1 MIARITGLL
10 EAIEGGS
17 ALVRVGEGLTYQVLV
32 PAYTAAR
39 LGASVGRT
47 VTLHTFHFIESQ
59 GQGMTMMPRLAGFTA
74 AQDRRF
80 YELFTTVKGIGN
92 KRALR
97 AMALETGQIAGAIAD
112 RDLAL
117 LQTLPEI
124 GRRTAE
130 TIVATLSGK
139 VDGFVAA
146 ASAAAAGAEAGPGAT
161 AAGAGSAGGLTRAAM
176 EVLLRLGENRNEALA
191 WIDQVLRD
199 QKDHPRDVQDL
210 IQRVYRIKAGG

>member
-1 MIARITGLL
+1 MIARITGIL
-10 EAIEGGS
+10 EGIEGGS
-17 ALVRVGEGLTYQVLV
+17 ALLRVGEGITYQVLV

-39 LGASVGRT
+39 LGASVGQT
-47 VTLHTFHFIESQ
+47 VSLHTFHFIESQ
-59 GQGMTMMPRLAGFTA
+59 GQGMTMIPRLAGFTTQ
-74 AQDRRF
+74 QDRRF

-97 AMALETGQIAGAIAD
+97 AMALESAQIAGAIAD

-130 TIVATLSGK
+130 TIVATLTGK

-146 ASAAAAGAEAGPGAT
+146 AAEARAAEPGSPGTPAS
-161 AAGAGSAGGLTRAAM
+161 SASGLTRAAM
-176 EVLLRLGENRNEALA
+176 EVLLQLGENRNEALA
-191 WIDQVLRD
+191 WIDQALRD
-199 QKDHPRDVQDL
+199 EKDRPRDVQDL

>member
-1 MIARITGLL
+1 MIARITGTL

-39 LGASVGRT
+39 LGASVGRSI
-47 VTLHTFHFIESQ
+47 TLQTFHFIESQ
-59 GQGMTMMPRLAGFTA
+59 GQGMTMIPRLAGFTGE
-74 AQDRRF
+74 QDRRF

-97 AMALETGQIAGAIAD
+97 AMALETSQIAGAIAD

-146 ASAAAAGAEAGPGAT
+146 AASAAAGQAGAPATSLPGT
-161 AAGAGSAGGLTRAAM
+161 AGGLTRAAM
-176 EVLLRLGENRNEALA
+176 EVLLQLGENRNEALA
-191 WIDQVLRD
+191 WIEQALRD
-199 QKDHPRDVQDL
+199 EKDRPRDVQDL
-210 IQRVYRIKAGG
+210 IQRVYRIKAGA